1 MFNFVLHRHSQ
12 IRFAIECPR
21 DGGDST
27 LGNELTHENDAA
39 PPCVSRLLAH
49 VEAQIHFFEI
59 SVERNWQ
66 SKESRVEKKK
76 TDDADECLAV
86 FEIDLGSWG
95 DGPGRG
101 GGI

>member
-1 MFNFVLHRHSQ
+1 MFNFVVHKTNQ
-12 IRFAIECPR
+12 IKFPIECPR
-21 DGGDST
+21 DGRDSA

-39 PPCVSRLLAH
+39 PPCVSRFLAH

-59 SVERNWQ
+59 SVERNRQ
-66 SKESRVEKKK
+66 AEESRVEKKK

-86 FEIDLGSWG
+86 LEIDLGSWG